1 MNLLEVLTAVNGQV
15 KGAADY
21 SWNCFGPDA
30 KYLDVGNDNLG
41 HVASMIFDSD
51 DGTVYAI
58 EMFLPEERKAWR
70 WIDERFYD
78 FYLEECQENG
88 VNPRVAFD
96 NVPFEN
102 ISPIEILVLLSELT
116 ADPNVTFEESDND
129 IT

>member
-21 SWNCFGPDA
+21 DWNCFGPDA
-30 KYLDVGNDNLG
+30 KYLDVGNDKLG

-58 EMFLPEERKAWR
+58 EMFLADERKAWR

-78 FYLEECQENG
+78 FYLEECQVHG
-88 VNPRVAFD
+88 VNPRVDFD
-96 NVPFEN
+96 NVPFQN
-102 ISPIEILVLLSELT
+102 ISPIEILMLLSELT
-116 ADPNVTFEESDND
+116 ADPNIQFDEADND